1 VPAEKPNHI
10 VLFGAT
16 GMIGSRI
23 LKELLA
29 RGHAVTVVVRDASKW
44 QTQPNV
50 SVAVGDIFHPGD
62 VSQATVGA
70 DVVISAYGPGIDAE
84 AAPRLLGAINT
95 LMAGLRESGAR
106 RLIVVGGAG
115 SLYLKPGLQLVDAPD
130 FPDQWKAIALAH
142 RDALDTIRKSDLDWT
157 YISPAA
163 EIAPGE
169 RTAKFRV
176 GGDQLLTD
184 AEGHSRISAEDFA
197 IAVVDE
203 VEDPKHI
210 RQRFTAAY

>member
-1 VPAEKPNHI
+1 MSEEKPKHI

-29 RGHAVTVVVRDASKW
+29 RGHTVTVMVRDTSKW
-44 QTQPNV
+44 QAQPNV

-70 DVVISAYGPGIDAE
+70 DVVISAYGPGLDPE
-84 AAPRLLGAINT
+84 AAPKLLGATNT

-106 RLIVVGGAG
+106 RLIAVGGAG
-115 SLYLKPGLQLVDAPD
+115 SLFVAPGLMLVDAPS
-130 FPDQWKAIALAH
+130 FPKEWKAIALAH
-142 RDALDTIRKSDLDWT
+142 RDAFNTIRQSDHDWT
-157 YISPAA
+157 YVSPAA

-169 RTAKFRV
+169 RTGKLRI
-176 GGDQLLTD
+176 GGDQLLSD
-184 AEGHSRISAEDFA
+184 PEGHSRISAEDFA
-197 IAVVDE
+197 VAVVDE
-203 VEDPKHI
+203 VENPQHI
-210 RQRFTAAY
+210 RQRFTVAY